1 MAAFSVSL
9 VTPER
14 ILFEGEAEMV
24 TMRSG
29 GGDIAFLANHE
40 PYVSTVEIGL
50 VRIDLADG
58 EKQRFAA
65 HGGFVEVDEGTV
77 VVLSG
82 VAERADEIDVARAT
96 SDLADQQKRLSG
108 MKQDDPDYP
117 GQRARVE
124 RAAARA
130 FVASRR

>member
-1 MAAFSVSL
+1 MAAFPVSM

-50 VRIDLADG
+50 VRIDLPDG

-65 HGGFVEVDEGTV
+65 HGGFVEVDGGKV
-77 VVLSG
+77 VVISG
-82 VAERADEIDVARAT
+82 VAERADEIDVDRAQRAKEEAEGRISAGDDVEAQAALDRAT
-96 SDLADQQKRLSG
+96 TRLELAEQ
-108 MKQDDPDYP
+108 
-117 GQRARVE
+117 A
-124 RAAARA
+124 
-130 FVASRR
+130 

>member
-82 VAERADEIDVARAT
+82 VAERADEIDVVRAQRAKEEAEGRISAGDDSEAEAALRRAT
-96 SDLADQQKRLSG
+96 ARLELADQ
-108 MKQDDPDYP
+108 
-117 GQRARVE
+117 A
-124 RAAARA
+124 
-130 FVASRR
+130 

>member
-65 HGGFVEVDEGTV
+65 HGGFVEVADTVRSFKEILEGKHDDV
-77 VVLSG
+77 PEQAFYMQGAIEEVLAQ
-82 VAERADEIDVARAT
+82 AEKLKAT
-96 SDLADQQKRLSG
+96 A
-108 MKQDDPDYP
+108 
-117 GQRARVE
+117 
-124 RAAARA
+124 
-130 FVASRR
+130 

>member
-1 MAAFSVSL
+1 MASFPVSL

-50 VRIDLADG
+50 VRIDLPDG
-58 EKQRFAA
+58 EQQRFAA
-65 HGGFVEVDEGTV
+65 HGGFVEVNEGTV
-77 VVLSG
+77 VVISG
-82 VAERADEIDVARAT
+82 VAESPDEVDADRARRAKQEAEERISAGDDAEAEAALRRAT
-96 SDLADQQKRLSG
+96 ARLELADQ
-108 MKQDDPDYP
+108 
-117 GQRARVE
+117 A
-124 RAAARA
+124 
-130 FVASRR
+130 

>member
-1 MAAFSVSL
+1 MAAFAVSL

-14 ILFEGEAEMV
+14 ILFEGEVEMV

-82 VAERADEIDVARAT
+82 VAERADEIDVARA
-96 SDLADQQKRLSG
+96 
-108 MKQDDPDYP
+108 
-117 GQRARVE
+117 QRAKEEAEGRISAGDDAE
-124 RAAARA
+124 AEAALRRASARLELA
-130 FVASRR
+130 EQA

>member
-82 VAERADEIDVARAT
+82 VAERAGEIDVARA
-96 SDLADQQKRLSG
+96 
-108 MKQDDPDYP
+108 
-117 GQRARVE
+117 QRAKEEAEGRISAGDDSE
-124 RAAARA
+124 AEAAQRRATARLELA
-130 FVASRR
+130 EQA